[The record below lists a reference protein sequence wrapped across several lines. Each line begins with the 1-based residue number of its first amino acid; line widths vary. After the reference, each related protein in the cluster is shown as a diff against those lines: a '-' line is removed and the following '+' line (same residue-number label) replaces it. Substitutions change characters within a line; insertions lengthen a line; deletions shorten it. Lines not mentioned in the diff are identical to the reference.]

1 MKKRTKKELDQI
13 FGFMMEKFPN
23 ADTEL
28 IYHNGFQLLVAV
40 ILSAQTTD
48 KQVNKV
54 TDKLWKQSKNLKI
67 SWLLDLRPL
76 KNLLDQLDFIDQKQS
91 IFERQVRF

>member
-13 FGFMMEKFPN
+13 FGFMMEKFPD

-54 TDKLWKQSKNLKI
+54 TDKLWTKIKKPEDILALGLYRSKAKHIRATSQILAQN
-67 SWLLDLRPL
+67 
-76 KNLLDQLDFIDQKQS
+76 
-91 IFERQVRF
+91 

>member
-40 ILSAQTTD
+40 RQTPR
-48 KQVNKV
+48 
-54 TDKLWKQSKNLKI
+54 KNPKT
-67 SWLLDLRPL
+67 
-76 KNLLDQLDFIDQKQS
+76 
-91 IFERQVRF
+91 